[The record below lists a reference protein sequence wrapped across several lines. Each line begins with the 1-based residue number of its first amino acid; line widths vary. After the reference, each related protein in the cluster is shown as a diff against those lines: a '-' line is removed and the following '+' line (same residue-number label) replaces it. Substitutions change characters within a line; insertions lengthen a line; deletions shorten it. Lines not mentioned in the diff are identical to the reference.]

1 MGLLE
6 TWSAYRGA
14 RDYSSLLFNQDISAR
29 PESQPRSV
37 AGAGP
42 TVLCV
47 HGFGGVPLEVELAF
61 DVARDLGL
69 AAVAPVLRGHGTRPS
84 DLKDLRF
91 EDWLA
96 GIRPVFDE
104 ARARGPVI
112 LIGLSLGSLLCT
124 ELYLSA
130 PADVLGLGLLANA
143 FWLSAPFPADAL
155 RLVGALRLPDFGMPK
170 FASDLA
176 DDEARKSHVTY
187 DIQPVHAALSLQRA
201 GARLREE
208 LFRVHCPTLVLHGE
222 KDRVCPVANARKV
235 AERVGTSDVR
245 VVVYSKSRHILTRDL
260 DRERVR
266 AELTSFI
273 RRVARI

>member
-6 TWSAYRGA
+6 TLSAYGGA
-14 RDYSSLLFNQDISAR
+14 RDYSSPFFNKDISAR
-29 PESQPRSV
+29 PESQPRNV
-37 AGAGP
+37 AGARP
-42 TVLCV
+42 TVVCV

-61 DVARDLGL
+61 DAARHLGL
-69 AAVAPVLRGHGTRPS
+69 AAIAPVLRGHGTRPS

-104 ARARGPVI
+104 ARATGPVI

-143 FWLSAPFPADAL
+143 FWLSAPFPSDAL
-155 RLVGALRLPDFGMPK
+155 RLVGALGLPDFGLPK
-170 FASDLA
+170 FASDIA
-176 DDEARKSHVTY
+176 DDESRKNHVTY
-187 DIQPVHAALSLQRA
+187 GIQPVHAALSLQRA

-222 KDRVCPVANARKV
+222 KDRVCPVTNARKV

-245 VVVYSKSRHILTRDL
+245 VVLYPQSRHVLTRDL
-260 DRERVR
+260 ERDRVR
-266 AELTSFI
+266 TELTSFI